1 MQIPAF
7 TAPVLHF
14 PEENR
19 PAVAEL
25 QSYLSE
31 NLYVPVKQ
39 ADLSQVLDLSAVP
52 ELRANPELQA
62 RYLPAIGAAL
72 RSGGEA

>member
-1 MQIPAF
+1 MPG
-7 TAPVLHF
+7 
-14 PEENR
+14 
-19 PAVAEL
+19 
-25 QSYLSE
+25 
-31 NLYVPVKQ
+31 KQ

-52 ELRANPELQA
+52 ELRATPELQA